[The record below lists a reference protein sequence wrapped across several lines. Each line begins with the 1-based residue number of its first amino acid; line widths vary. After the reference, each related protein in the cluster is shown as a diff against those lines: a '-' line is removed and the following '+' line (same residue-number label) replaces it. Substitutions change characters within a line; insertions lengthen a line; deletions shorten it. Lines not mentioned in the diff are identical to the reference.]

1 MKLIATPIRT
11 CPETGINAGRTA
23 AKLIATY
30 GCDSVIVARRWAEVA
45 ALTGNIARGHNW
57 RRIVDVVERQFSD
70 DSPGHRE
77 L

>member
-1 MKLIATPIRT
+1 MKLIATPIGT
-11 CPETGINAGRTA
+11 CPKTGINATRTA

-45 ALTGNIARGHNW
+45 ALTGNIARGRNW
-57 RRIVDVVERQFSD
+57 QRIVDHVERQFGDEAPS
-70 DSPGHRE
+70 HRD